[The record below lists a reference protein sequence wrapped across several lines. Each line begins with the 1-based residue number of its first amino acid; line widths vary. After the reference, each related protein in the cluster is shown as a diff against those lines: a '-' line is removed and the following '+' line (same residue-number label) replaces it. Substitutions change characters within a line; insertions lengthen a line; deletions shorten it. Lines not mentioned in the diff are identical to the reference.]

1 MVADSGEAV
10 LKNGLKVVLRGLTED
25 DAEAQA
31 DHLMAIYAESDFMLR
46 YPEEFSGDVEDQRA
60 FIRRSISSERDFHI
74 LAFLDGKMIGDA
86 GIHTVYDGRKCRHR
100 AEIGISIRKDYWDL
114 GLGTAMLRAVIE
126 QTKANGFEQI
136 ELGVY
141 EDNTAAV
148 RLYEKFGFRRVGA
161 IPRAF
166 KLKDGTYRDEI
177 LMVCIL

>member
-1 MVADSGEAV
+1 MIVDSREV
-10 LKNGLKVVLRGLTED
+10 FLKNGLKVVLRGLTED

-31 DHLMAIYAESDFMLR
+31 EHLKAIYGESDFMLR
-46 YPEEFSGDVEDQRA
+46 YPEELSEDVENQRA

-74 LAFLDGKMIGDA
+74 LAFLNGKMIGDA
-86 GIHTVYDGRKCRHR
+86 GLHTVFDGLKCRHR
-100 AEIGISIRKDYWDL
+100 AEIGISIRKDYWGH

-141 EDNTAAV
+141 EDNAAAV
-148 RLYEKFGFRRVGA
+148 HLYEKFGFRKVGKKT
-161 IPRAF
+161 RAF

-177 LMVCIL
+177 LMVLIL